1 MLTGIL
7 QRVWKNKVEIVALKN
22 SERKRAEIITV
33 DNYEIEQAKLIV
45 LEFWIKKKKY
55 KRKRK

>member
-33 DNYEIEQAKLIV
+33 DNYEIEQAKLIM
-45 LEFWIKKKKY
+45 F
-55 KRKRK
+55 